1 MSVDIDARGLQC
13 PWPALRL
20 ARIMRRQ
27 SCATIVADDPVAPK
41 EIAALAEEHGWDIGA
56 IETEIG
62 NGFAI
67 SRNN

>member
-20 ARIMRRQ
+20 ARIMRERLQ
-27 SCATIVADDPVAPK
+27 ATIVADDPAAPR
-41 EIAALAEEHGWDIGA
+41 EIAALAKERGWNIGA

-62 NGFAI
+62 NGFAV